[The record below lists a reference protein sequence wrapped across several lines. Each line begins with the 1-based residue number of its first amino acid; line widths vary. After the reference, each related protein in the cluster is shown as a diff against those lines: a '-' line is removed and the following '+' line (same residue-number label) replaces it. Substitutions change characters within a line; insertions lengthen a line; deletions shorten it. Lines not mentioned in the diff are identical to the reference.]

1 MRSDSPTGANT
12 RRGLRTLDRLRGAL
26 PPSARR
32 AVRRVVD
39 PMLRSVGSIKGAK
52 TSERVVALT
61 FDDGPD
67 PVWTPL
73 MLDVLASHD
82 VPATFFVLLERA
94 QAYPSIIGR
103 AVSEGHEVALH
114 GVDHRRLVGLLRSGG
129 TRAPGPGAAAARGDG
144 GLAGGRTSGRRSAPR
159 AFAASAPHGA
169 SASTWSSG
177 ARTPRTGLTRHRRV
191 RRPGAGRAGA
201 RAGYFCSTTASRP
214 STGPTSPRLRSSGPR
229 RSTSCLRGMAED
241 GYRATSVGK
250 LLDLYPARR
259 TAWFRA

>member
-1 MRSDSPTGANT
+1 MSADSPTGATT

-39 PMLRSVGSIKGAK
+39 PMLRSVGSIKGAQ

-73 MLDVLASHD
+73 MLDVLATHRVS
-82 VPATFFVLLERA
+82 ATFFVLLERA
-94 QAYPSIIGR
+94 QAYPGIIDR
-103 AVSEGHEVALH
+103 AVREGHEVALH
-114 GVDHRRLVGLLRSGG
+114 GVDHRRLVAFSGPAAREHLARGRRQLEAMLGSRVSYLRPPFGAQSIRSYRAARRVGLDVVVWSADAEDWTDQTPDECADRARARLEPGGILLLHDGFAPEHGSDEPPPSLERAAALDLLLR
-129 TRAPGPGAAAARGDG
+129 
-144 GLAGGRTSGRRSAPR
+144 GL
-159 AFAASAPHGA
+159 
-169 SASTWSSG
+169 
-177 ARTPRTGLTRHRRV
+177 
-191 RRPGAGRAGA
+191 
-201 RAGYFCSTTASRP
+201 
-214 STGPTSPRLRSSGPR
+214 
-229 RSTSCLRGMAED
+229 AED